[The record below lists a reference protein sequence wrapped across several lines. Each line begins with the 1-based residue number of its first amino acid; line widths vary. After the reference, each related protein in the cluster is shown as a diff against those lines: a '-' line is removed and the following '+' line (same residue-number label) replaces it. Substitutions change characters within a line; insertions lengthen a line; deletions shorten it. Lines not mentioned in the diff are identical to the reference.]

1 MFGEVADATKSFTSY
16 STTHDKV
23 RAILGFPFQK
33 GGAGLRGRRRRTSR
47 PAAQDFAAGSLP
59 ASPRHPRVSRMNRAR
74 RRGLVVAPQ

>member
-33 GGAGLRGRRRRTSR
+33 GGAELRGRRRRTSR
-47 PAAQDFAAGSLP
+47 LARFPRAPGIH
-59 ASPRHPRVSRMNRAR
+59 AS
-74 RRGLVVAPQ
+74 RG